1 MQLGVSAS
9 TFFAV
14 TAPSA
19 HAAIIGAYLGTDTV
33 DTMIRKLIGRVLKL
47 KKHHGGGRVVIPLKR
62 HGIRRNRLPSFA
74 LKTTDA
80 LQAAGFEAFI
90 VGGAVRD
97 LLLGKDP
104 KDFDVATSATPEEVH
119 KLFRRSRIIGR
130 RFRLVHVL
138 YGDETVEVSTF
149 RGSGESVTDEAGR
162 IIRDNTWGSQED
174 DAKRRDFTVNALFY
188 DPNREEIIDYHGGV
202 ADIEKKSMAMIGPPA
217 VRYREDPVRMLRAVR
232 LAAKLGLSIEPHTR
246 KPIRELANL
255 LENVPSSRLFDE
267 MLKLLFSGQS
277 WACLMQL
284 RDEGL
289 HHGFFPLLDKMMA
302 MPHGEAFLKLALQNT
317 DRRIAEDKP
326 VSAGYVFAALLW
338 LEVVDNWQKRQAA
351 GEKSM
356 LALFAAIDEVEAV
369 QEEKL
374 AIPRRYG
381 TAMKEIWTLQPRFDA
396 RNGVKPFRLLENPRF
411 RAGYDFLC
419 LRASVG
425 EVEQELADWWTNFQ
439 HADNQQREAML
450 IRPQAGSPDAAK
462 KRRRRGPRRSSGG
475 SQGVES

>member
-1 MQLGVSAS
+1 
-9 TFFAV
+9 
-14 TAPSA
+14 
-19 HAAIIGAYLGTDTV
+19 
-33 DTMIRKLIGRVLKL
+33 MIRKLIGRVFRLTKR
-47 KKHHGGGRVVIPLKR
+47 HGGGRVVIPLKR
-62 HGIRRNRLPSFA
+62 HGINRDQLPSFA
-74 LKTTDA
+74 LKTTDQ
-80 LQAAGFEAFI
+80 LQAAGYEAYI

-104 KDFDVATSATPEEVH
+104 KDFDVATNATPEEVH
-119 KLFRRSRIIGR
+119 KVFRRSRIIGR
-130 RFRLVHVL
+130 RFKLVHVL
-138 YGDETVEVSTF
+138 YGDEVVEVSTF
-149 RGSGESVTDEAGR
+149 RGSGDAMTDDAGR

-188 DPNREEIIDYHGGV
+188 DPNREEIIDFHGGV
-202 ADIEKKSMAMIGPPA
+202 VDIEKKRIAMIGTPA

-232 LAAKLGLSIEPHTR
+232 LAAKLGLSIDPLTR
-246 KPIRELANL
+246 KPIRELAGL

-302 MPHGEAFLKLALQNT
+302 MPNGEAFLRAALENT
-317 DRRIAEDKP
+317 DRRIREDKP
-326 VSAGYVFAALLW
+326 VSAGYVFASLLW
-338 LEVVDNWQKRQAA
+338 LEVLDNWEKRKSA
-351 GEKSM
+351 GEKPM

-381 TAMKEIWTLQPRFDA
+381 STTKEIWALQPRFEH
-396 RNGVKPFRLLENPRF
+396 RSGIKPFRLLEHPRF

-419 LRASVG
+419 LRAGSG
-425 EVEQELADWWTNFQ
+425 EVPQELADWWTEFQ
-439 HADNQQREAML
+439 AADSQKREAML
-450 IRPQAGSPDAAK
+450 IRPQSGDPAAK
-462 KRRRRGPRRSSGG
+462 KRRRRRSPRSGAG
-475 SQGVES
+475 AAVDNAQ

>member
-1 MQLGVSAS
+1 
-9 TFFAV
+9 
-14 TAPSA
+14 
-19 HAAIIGAYLGTDTV
+19 
-33 DTMIRKLIGRVLKL
+33 MIRNLIGRVFRLT
-47 KKHHGGGRVVIPLKR
+47 KHHGGGRVVIPLKR
-62 HGIRRNRLPSFA
+62 HGISRNRLPSFA
-74 LKTTDA
+74 LKTTDQ
-80 LQAAGFEAFI
+80 LQAAGFEAYI

-104 KDFDVATSATPEEVH
+104 KDFDVATNATPEEVH

-130 RFRLVHVL
+130 RFKLVHVL
-138 YGDETVEVSTF
+138 FGDEMVEVSTF
-149 RGSGESVTDEAGR
+149 RGSGDAATDEAGR

-188 DPNREEIIDYHGGV
+188 DPNREEIIDFHGGV
-202 ADIEKKSMAMIGPPA
+202 ADIEKKRMTMIGVPA

-232 LAAKLGLSIEPHTR
+232 LAAKLGLSIDPATR
-246 KPIRELANL
+246 KPIRELASL

-302 MPHGEAFLKLALQNT
+302 MPHGEAFLRTALENT
-317 DRRIAEDKP
+317 DRRIREDKP
-326 VSAGYVFAALLW
+326 VSAGYVFASLLW
-338 LEVVDNWQKRQAA
+338 LEVLDNWDKRKAA
-351 GEKSM
+351 GEKPM

-369 QEEKL
+369 QEQKL

-381 TAMKEIWTLQPRFDA
+381 STMKEIWTLQPRFDQ
-396 RNGVKPFRLLENPRF
+396 RTGIKPFRLLEHPRF

-419 LRASVG
+419 LRASSG
-425 EVEQELADWWTNFQ
+425 EVDQALADWWTTFQ
-439 HADNQQREAML
+439 AADNNQREAML
-450 IRPQAGSPDAAK
+450 VRAQPGDPAAK
-462 KRRRRGPRRSSGG
+462 KRRRRGPRGG
-475 SQGVES
+475 AKSAQDNAQ

>member
-1 MQLGVSAS
+1 
-9 TFFAV
+9 
-14 TAPSA
+14 
-19 HAAIIGAYLGTDTV
+19 
-33 DTMIRKLIGRVLKL
+33 MIRKLIGRVLKL
-47 KKHHGGGRVVIPLKR
+47 KKRHGGGRVVIPLKR

-74 LKTTDA
+74 LKTTDQ
-80 LQAAGFEAFI
+80 LQAAGYEAFI

-104 KDFDVATSATPEEVH
+104 KDFDVATNATPEEVH
-119 KLFRRSRIIGR
+119 KVFRRSRIIGR

-138 YGDETVEVSTF
+138 FGDEVVEVSTF
-149 RGSGESVTDEAGR
+149 RGSGESLTDEAGR

-202 ADIEKKSMAMIGPPA
+202 ADIEKKRMTMIGTPA

-232 LAAKLGLSIEPHTR
+232 LAAKLGLSIDADTR
-246 KPIRELANL
+246 KPIRELASL

-289 HHGFFPLLDKMMA
+289 HHGFFPLLDKMMKA
-302 MPHGEAFLKLALQNT
+302 PQGEAFLRNALENT
-317 DRRIAEDKP
+317 DRRIREDKP

-338 LEVVDNWQKRQAA
+338 LEVLDNWDKRKQA
-351 GEKSM
+351 GEKAM
-356 LALFAAIDEVEAV
+356 LALFSAIDEVEAV

-381 TAMKEIWTLQPRFDA
+381 TAMKEIWTLQPRFEQ
-396 RNGVKPFRLLENPRF
+396 RSGIKPFRLLENPRF

-425 EVEQELADWWTNFQ
+425 EVDKELADWWTTFQ
-439 HADNQQREAML
+439 QADSQAREAML
-450 IRPQAGSPDAAK
+450 VRPQAGEGANK
-462 KRRRRGPRRSSGG
+462 KRRRRRSGG
-475 SQGVES
+475 KGEVAADNAQ

>member
-1 MQLGVSAS
+1 
-9 TFFAV
+9 
-14 TAPSA
+14 
-19 HAAIIGAYLGTDTV
+19 
-33 DTMIRKLIGRVLKL
+33 MIRKLIGRVLKL
-47 KKHHGGGRVVIPLKR
+47 KKRHGGGRVVIPLKR

-74 LKTTDA
+74 LKTTDQ
-80 LQAAGFEAFI
+80 LQAAGYEAFI

-104 KDFDVATSATPEEVH
+104 KDFDVATNATPEEVH
-119 KLFRRSRIIGR
+119 KVFRRSRIIGR

-138 YGDETVEVSTF
+138 FGDEVVEVSTF
-149 RGSGESVTDEAGR
+149 RGSGESLTDEAGR

-202 ADIEKKSMAMIGPPA
+202 ADIEKKRMTMIGTPA

-232 LAAKLGLSIEPHTR
+232 LAAKLGLSIDADTR
-246 KPIRELANL
+246 KPIRELASL

-289 HHGFFPLLDKMMA
+289 HHGFFPLLDKMMKA
-302 MPHGEAFLKLALQNT
+302 PQGEAFLRNALENT
-317 DRRIAEDKP
+317 DRRIREDKP

-338 LEVVDNWQKRQAA
+338 LEVLDNWDKRKQA
-351 GEKSM
+351 GEKAM
-356 LALFAAIDEVEAV
+356 LALFSAIDEVEAV

-381 TAMKEIWTLQPRFDA
+381 TAMKEIWTLQPRFEQ
-396 RNGVKPFRLLENPRF
+396 RSGIKPFRLLENPRF

-425 EVEQELADWWTNFQ
+425 EVDKELADWWTTFQ
-439 HADNQQREAML
+439 QADSQAREAML
-450 IRPQAGSPDAAK
+450 VRPQAGEGANK
-462 KRRRRGPRRSSGG
+462 KRRRRRSGG
-475 SQGVES
+475 KGEAAADNAQ

>member
-1 MQLGVSAS
+1 
-9 TFFAV
+9 
-14 TAPSA
+14 
-19 HAAIIGAYLGTDTV
+19 
-33 DTMIRKLIGRVLKL
+33 MIRKLIGRVLGL
-47 KKHHGGGRVVIPLKR
+47 KKRHGGGRIVIPLKR
-62 HGIRRNRLPSFA
+62 HGIRRNRLPGFA
-74 LKTTDA
+74 LKTTDQ
-80 LQAAGFEAFI
+80 LQAAGFEAFV

-104 KDFDVATSATPEEVH
+104 KDFDVATNATPEEVH
-119 KLFRRSRIIGR
+119 KVFRRSRIIGR

-138 YGDETVEVSTF
+138 FGDETVEVSTF
-149 RGSGESVTDEAGR
+149 RGSGEALTDESGR

-188 DPNREEIIDYHGGV
+188 DPSREEIIDFHGGV
-202 ADIEKKSMAMIGPPA
+202 EDIEKQRLVMIGAPA
-217 VRYREDPVRMLRAVR
+217 ARYREDPVRMLRAVR
-232 LAAKLGLSIEPHTR
+232 LAAKLGLSIEDGTR
-246 KPIRELANL
+246 KPIRELAKL
-255 LENVPSSRLFDE
+255 LENVPAARLFDE

-302 MPHGEAFLKLALQNT
+302 AKQGELFLKTALENT
-317 DRRIAEDKP
+317 DRRIRDDKP

-338 LEVVDNWQKRQAA
+338 LEVLDNWDKRKAA
-351 GEKSM
+351 GEKPM

-381 TAMKEIWTLQPRFDA
+381 TAMKEIWTLQPRFEQ
-396 RNGVKPFRLLENPRF
+396 RSGIKPFRLLEHPRF

-419 LRASVG
+419 LRATAG
-425 EVEQELADWWTNFQ
+425 EVDKELADWWTKFQ
-439 HADNQQREAML
+439 DADSQTREAML
-450 IRPQAGSPDAAK
+450 VRPQTGEAPK
-462 KRRRRGPRRSSGG
+462 KRRRRKPSRPKGEGG
-475 SQGVES
+475 AAAGGAEQ

>member
-1 MQLGVSAS
+1 
-9 TFFAV
+9 
-14 TAPSA
+14 
-19 HAAIIGAYLGTDTV
+19 
-33 DTMIRKLIGRVLKL
+33 MIRKLIGRVLRL

-62 HGIRRNRLPSFA
+62 HGIHRNRLPSFA
-74 LKTTDA
+74 LKTTDT
-80 LQAAGFEAFI
+80 LQAAGFEAFV

-149 RGSGESVTDEAGR
+149 RGSGESLTDAAGR

-202 ADIEKKSMAMIGPPA
+202 ADIEKKCMTMIGPPA

-232 LAAKLGLSIEPHTR
+232 LAAKLGLSIDATTR

-289 HHGFFPLLDKMMA
+289 HHGFFPLLDKMMK
-302 MPHGEAFLKLALQNT
+302 MPQGEAFLKTALQNT
-317 DRRIAEDKP
+317 DKRISEDKP

-338 LEVVDNWQKRQAA
+338 LEVLDNWEARKKA
-351 GEKSM
+351 GEKGM

-369 QEEKL
+369 QEQKL

-381 TAMKEIWTLQPRFDA
+381 TAMKEIWTLQPRFEQRA
-396 RNGVKPFRLLENPRF
+396 GIKPFRLLESPRF

-425 EVEQELADWWTNFQ
+425 EVEQEMADWWTEFQ
-439 HADNQQREAML
+439 NADNQRREAML
-450 IRPQAGSPDAAK
+450 LRAPASEGGK
-462 KRRRRGPRRSSGG
+462 KRRRRRGG
-475 SQGVES
+475 ARGDGDGAADEGQ